1 MTISIEGLHRTS
13 RLWGG
18 YVEGVKVI
26 VTTVSKV
33 SSILPPP
40 PLSDHKCHLMIRLR
54 ANVPS
59 QMSDHKCHLMI
70 SDQVKG
76 RPSSDKEIS
85 PTNDDCRASLS
96 HVSLEGHHGGDD
108 GDSYVSS
115 IAEVW

>member
-1 MTISIEGLHRTS
+1 
-13 RLWGG
+13 
-18 YVEGVKVI
+18 
-26 VTTVSKV
+26 
-33 SSILPPP
+33 
-40 PLSDHKCHLMIRLR
+40 
-54 ANVPS
+54 
-59 QMSDHKCHLMI
+59 MSDHKCHLMI

-108 GDSYVSS
+108 GDSYLSS